1 MCFTLQTWI
10 FYSTYNLTHLGRDT
24 FIYGLLITH
33 QSLGGLFMRIF
44 VCLDRTHK
52 HKHSIAQSP
61 PFSKTTGHFLW
72 APCVWIHSWNQMA
85 ENDLNS
91 FFKHSTPGGF
101 ENIAEFE
108 SGTRTYK
115 SNYTG
120 LHSELKRGTRSFV
133 SLMRFRAT
141 FTYLLQFLLTTRVK
155 QIPFLIQTH
164 CVSQTSNA
172 IPQITAFPVFTQFF
186 RIKLRNTLLPLVWF
200 SDWSLI
206 CQLFSST
213 ICSKITSLI

>member
-1 MCFTLQTWI
+1 
-10 FYSTYNLTHLGRDT
+10 
-24 FIYGLLITH
+24 
-33 QSLGGLFMRIF
+33 
-44 VCLDRTHK
+44 
-52 HKHSIAQSP
+52 
-61 PFSKTTGHFLW
+61 
-72 APCVWIHSWNQMA
+72 MA

-91 FFKHSTPGGF
+91 YFKPSTPGGF

-133 SLMRFRAT
+133 SFMRFRAT

-164 CVSQTSNA
+164 CVSQTRM
-172 IPQITAFPVFTQFF
+172 QYH
-186 RIKLRNTLLPLVWF
+186 K
-200 SDWSLI
+200 
-206 CQLFSST
+206 
-213 ICSKITSLI
+213 

>member
-1 MCFTLQTWI
+1 
-10 FYSTYNLTHLGRDT
+10 
-24 FIYGLLITH
+24 
-33 QSLGGLFMRIF
+33 
-44 VCLDRTHK
+44 
-52 HKHSIAQSP
+52 
-61 PFSKTTGHFLW
+61 
-72 APCVWIHSWNQMA
+72 MA

-164 CVSQTSNA
+164 CVSQTSNCNTTNNRLSC
-172 IPQITAFPVFTQFF
+172 IYSVFPDKIEKYPFVSWFDFQIE
-186 RIKLRNTLLPLVWF
+186 
-200 SDWSLI
+200 SLI
-206 CQLFSST
+206 CPHPPPFVVKLPV
-213 ICSKITSLI
+213 

>member
-52 HKHSIAQSP
+52 HKQSIAQSP

-85 ENDLNS
+85 ENDLKS
-91 FFKHSTPGGF
+91 YFKHSTPGGF

-133 SLMRFRAT
+133 SFMRFRAT

-155 QIPFLIQTH
+155 QIPSLSFKHT
-164 CVSQTSNA
+164 
-172 IPQITAFPVFTQFF
+172 VFHKRECDTTNN
-186 RIKLRNTLLPLVWF
+186 RF
-200 SDWSLI
+200 SCI
-206 CQLFSST
+206 YY
-213 ICSKITSLI
+213 K

>member
-1 MCFTLQTWI
+1 
-10 FYSTYNLTHLGRDT
+10 
-24 FIYGLLITH
+24 
-33 QSLGGLFMRIF
+33 MRIF

-85 ENDLNS
+85 ENDLKS
-91 FFKHSTPGGF
+91 YFKHSTPGGF

-133 SLMRFRAT
+133 SFMRFRAT

-155 QIPFLIQTH
+155 QIPSLSFKHTVFHKRECDTTNNRFSCIYS
-164 CVSQTSNA
+164 VFPDKNWE
-172 IPQITAFPVFTQFF
+172 IPFCLWFDFQI
-186 RIKLRNTLLPLVWF
+186 N
-200 SDWSLI
+200 SLI
-206 CQLFSST
+206 MPASST

>member
-1 MCFTLQTWI
+1 
-10 FYSTYNLTHLGRDT
+10 
-24 FIYGLLITH
+24 
-33 QSLGGLFMRIF
+33 
-44 VCLDRTHK
+44 
-52 HKHSIAQSP
+52 
-61 PFSKTTGHFLW
+61 
-72 APCVWIHSWNQMA
+72 MA

-133 SLMRFRAT
+133 SFMRFRAT

-155 QIPFLIQTH
+155 QIPSLHSNTPCFTNE
-164 CVSQTSNA
+164 NA

-186 RIKLRNTLLPLVWF
+186 RIKLRNTLL
-200 SDWSLI
+200 SSGLI
-206 CQLFSST
+206 FR
-213 ICSKITSLI
+213 LIFNMPAFFLHHL

>member
-1 MCFTLQTWI
+1 MLPHCICYAAKLLCFSLAYMRLNLHVAELVAMTTTVPVGRRKMCFTLQTWI

-91 FFKHSTPGGF
+91 FFKHSTPGG
-101 ENIAEFE
+101 IWKY
-108 SGTRTYK
+108 SGVWKWDT
-115 SNYTG
+115 
-120 LHSELKRGTRSFV
+120 H
-133 SLMRFRAT
+133 
-141 FTYLLQFLLTTRVK
+141 LQ
-155 QIPFLIQTH
+155 
-164 CVSQTSNA
+164 
-172 IPQITAFPVFTQFF
+172 
-186 RIKLRNTLLPLVWF
+186 IKLYRPSLRAQTR
-200 SDWSLI
+200 DTLI
-206 CQLFSST
+206 CLFDA
-213 ICSKITSLI
+213 L

>member
-1 MCFTLQTWI
+1 
-10 FYSTYNLTHLGRDT
+10 
-24 FIYGLLITH
+24 
-33 QSLGGLFMRIF
+33 
-44 VCLDRTHK
+44 
-52 HKHSIAQSP
+52 
-61 PFSKTTGHFLW
+61 
-72 APCVWIHSWNQMA
+72 MA

-155 QIPFLIQTH
+155 QIPFLVQTH

-186 RIKLRNTLLPLVWF
+186 PDKIEKYPF
-200 SDWSLI
+200 AFGLI
-206 CQLFSST
+206 FRLIFNCQLFSST